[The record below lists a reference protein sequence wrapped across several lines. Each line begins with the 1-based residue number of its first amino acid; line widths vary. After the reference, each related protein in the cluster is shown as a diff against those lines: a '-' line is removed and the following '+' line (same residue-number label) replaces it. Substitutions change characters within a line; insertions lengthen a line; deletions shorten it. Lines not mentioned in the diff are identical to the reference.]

1 VEAARAAYDALTD
14 DQKKLVPE
22 DVLAKL
28 AAAEDQVKAEEEG
41 DDGETAKI
49 NIAKC
54 KITARNRIYTGKAIT
69 PRVTVKYRGKKL
81 KAGRDYTLSYNKKL
95 KDVGMAK
102 VTVKGIGKFTGSRKV
117 SFRIN
122 PKGTGLGFIKV
133 ISGRG
138 KMTLKWIMR
147 KNVTGY
153 QIQYSVNEDFQDA
166 VKLYVRKTK
175 HMVTVRNLEGDT
187 TYYVRIRAFCKVGK
201 KVYFSAW
208 SGTKVVKTKARATKN
223 EAEDLII
230 DTTMNADVTL
240 DLEFPD
246 ITDEIP
252 SMDDLELPE
261 DMEIEL
267 TE

>member
-1 VEAARAAYDALTD
+1 M
-14 DQKKLVPE
+14 
-22 DVLAKL
+22 LAKL
-28 AAAEDQVKAEEEG
+28 ATAEEQVKAAEEG
-41 DDGETAKI
+41 ADDESETI
-49 NIAKC
+49 HIANC
-54 KITARNRIYTGKAIT
+54 KITVKDRVYTGNAIT
-69 PRVTVKYRGKKL
+69 PKVTVKYNDKTL
-81 KAGRDYTLSYNKKL
+81 KAGTDYTLSYSKKL
-95 KDVGMAK
+95 KAIGTAT
-102 VTVKGIGKFTGSRKV
+102 VTVKGMGDFTGSRKV
-117 SFRIN
+117 SFRII
-122 PKGTGLGFIKV
+122 PKGTSLGFIKV
-133 ISGRG
+133 NSSQG
-138 KMTLKWIMR
+138 KMTLKWIER

-153 QIQYSVNEDFQDA
+153 QIEYSVNEDFQDA

-175 HMVTVRNLEGDT
+175 HMVTIRNLEGDT
-187 TYYVRIRAFCKVGK
+187 TYYVRIRAFRKVDK

-223 EAEDLII
+223 ADEDLII

-252 SMDDLELPE
+252 SMDGLELPE